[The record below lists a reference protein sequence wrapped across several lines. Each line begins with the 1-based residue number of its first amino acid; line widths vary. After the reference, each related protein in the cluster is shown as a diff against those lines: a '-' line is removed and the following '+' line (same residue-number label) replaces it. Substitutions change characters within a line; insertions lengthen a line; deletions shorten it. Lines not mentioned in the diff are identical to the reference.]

1 MLNLKD
7 REIPDLYLNIGHF
20 LNHFMM
26 LIFAKAA
33 YDAGKSFN
41 LDYDEIIIY
50 GTLGMIMFGAF
61 SPISSILANK
71 FGRISLMIVYHFG
84 LGVSAILASISSS
97 LFEITIYLGIMGAFA
112 SIYHPVGIAML
123 LKKEGKIGIRMGI
136 NGVWGNMGISFA
148 PIITGILLFYG
159 NWKLSFLFPG
169 CFCILYGF
177 IFLYASF
184 VNQTS
189 KKSEHTETKNKESF
203 KKKWQMALFALGLST
218 ATGGF
223 IFGTMSF
230 IIPRYFEIYSDNIT
244 TNIAMSGIL
253 AGIIFAVAAFA
264 QVLVGYLIDKIS
276 PKLVLFWLSLGQIL
290 FIFLS
295 SQFEDYLMFFSM
307 LFAMSFVFGQIPITD
322 TVLARYIPDEWR
334 SSILSIKFLLNL
346 TIAALVLPFTSL
358 MLQNGLTLKTVLFI
372 TSLSAIGVFIASIIL
387 PKQEKIEIV

>member
-1 MLNLKD
+1 
-7 REIPDLYLNIGHF
+7 
-20 LNHFMM
+20 
-26 LIFAKAA
+26 
-33 YDAGKSFN
+33 
-41 LDYDEIIIY
+41 
-50 GTLGMIMFGAF
+50 
-61 SPISSILANK
+61 
-71 FGRISLMIVYHFG
+71 
-84 LGVSAILASISSS
+84 
-97 LFEITIYLGIMGAFA
+97 
-112 SIYHPVGIAML
+112 
-123 LKKEGKIGIRMGI
+123 
-136 NGVWGNMGISFA
+136 
-148 PIITGILLFYG
+148 
-159 NWKLSFLFPG
+159 
-169 CFCILYGF
+169 
-177 IFLYASF
+177 
-184 VNQTS
+184 
-189 KKSEHTETKNKESF
+189 
-203 KKKWQMALFALGLST
+203 
-218 ATGGF
+218 
-223 IFGTMSF
+223 MSF